1 MTGLSGCAVAEAA
14 EEGVS
19 VQLRLL
25 CLEQRAEKARAL
37 RVDASAVHAAR
48 LERAV
53 APESL
58 CDEDTQTGDGP
69 MVPAVGWASSWTV
82 VQVACKEK
90 GLELVGFLWFE
101 VGDRWRCRDAARCHS
116 FLDVGRETSAG
127 CQKQSRRRGQ
137 RPRNTFRE

>member
-58 CDEDTQTGDGP
+58 CDEDTQTGDVP

-101 VGDRWRCRDAARCHS
+101 VGDRWRCRALQAARS
-116 FLDVGRETSAG
+116 KAGEEVNDPAIPSGSETTTPS
-127 CQKQSRRRGQ
+127 
-137 RPRNTFRE
+137 

>member
-19 VQLRLL
+19 DQLIRQARKRLL

-37 RVDASAVHAAR
+37 RVDASAVQAAR

-53 APESL
+53 ASESL
-58 CDEDTQTGDGP
+58 RDEDTQTGDVP

-90 GLELVGFLWFE
+90 GLELVGFL
-101 VGDRWRCRDAARCHS
+101 
-116 FLDVGRETSAG
+116 
-127 CQKQSRRRGQ
+127 
-137 RPRNTFRE
+137 

>member
-58 CDEDTQTGDGP
+58 CDEDTQTGDVPMDGGP
-69 MVPAVGWASSWTV
+69 GRMQREGAGAGGIPV
-82 VQVACKEK
+82 V
-90 GLELVGFLWFE
+90 
-101 VGDRWRCRDAARCHS
+101 
-116 FLDVGRETSAG
+116 
-127 CQKQSRRRGQ
+127 
-137 RPRNTFRE
+137 